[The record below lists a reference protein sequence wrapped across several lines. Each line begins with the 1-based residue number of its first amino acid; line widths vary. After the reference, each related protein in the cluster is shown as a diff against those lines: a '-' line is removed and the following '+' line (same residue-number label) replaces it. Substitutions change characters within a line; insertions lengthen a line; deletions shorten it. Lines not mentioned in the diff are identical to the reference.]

1 MLSPKNQG
9 SMPHPC
15 PACFFFSKAPER
27 VLTVQ
32 GIHASSLPG
41 VLLPHI
47 LDFSLARCGS
57 TVSSAEHLCILAFP
71 YRSSAHEMASVYHI
85 TS

>member
-1 MLSPKNQG
+1 MPPPRNQG
-9 SMPHPC
+9 SLSHPC
-15 PACFFFSKAPER
+15 PVCFSSSEVLER

-32 GIHASSLPG
+32 GITVSSLPG
-41 VLLPHI
+41 VLLPRI
-47 LDFSLARCGS
+47 PDFSLARCGS
-57 TVSSAEHLCILAFP
+57 TVSSAKYFCILAFP